1 MAEFTSS
8 YKVGYYE
15 DTVSACIHAEADL
28 SVWVPLNSSYE
39 GALAGPYTF
48 TFSCRKMFRNITG
61 LDVGLLPSDQ
71 RFELPSIAY
80 TATSKDAVSPK
91 GIIVYVHGVATSRF
105 DQFKLAEEL
114 ASAGYIVA
122 AAGFANSSANDR
134 KDMMGSYGGGMMGGN
149 LIWETLALRVHTME
163 RVREHLRQS
172 FGDLPIGLVGHSMG
186 AMTISLLNWDVP
198 KCLISGGMGPEGCG
212 PGAEVVTYA
221 ESGRTTPWPATQGSA
236 SLVFA
241 SKSNDMFYP
250 AVVQPGFTFET
261 IELADEE
268 ASSVPQ
274 TDLPNHCMIVVDG
287 ISHTAWLTD
296 VVHYFFRKVKPFDKV
311 YETTGIDAL
320 MCHDASQAR
329 GPALNENVMKPLI
342 KRFFEKNVKK

>member
-48 TFSCRKMFRNITG
+48 TFSCRKMFRNVTG

-122 AAGFANSSANDR
+122 APGFANSGANDR
-134 KDMMGSYGGGMMGGN
+134 MDHRLGKCV
-149 LIWETLALRVHTME
+149 LRDCE
-163 RVREHLRQS
+163 RLSKLR
-172 FGDLPIGLVGHSMG
+172 HR
-186 AMTISLLNWDVP
+186 WD
-198 KCLISGGMGPEGCG
+198 
-212 PGAEVVTYA
+212 
-221 ESGRTTPWPATQGSA
+221 WP
-236 SLVFA
+236 
-241 SKSNDMFYP
+241 P
-250 AVVQPGFTFET
+250 
-261 IELADEE
+261 
-268 ASSVPQ
+268 
-274 TDLPNHCMIVVDG
+274 
-287 ISHTAWLTD
+287 
-296 VVHYFFRKVKPFDKV
+296 R
-311 YETTGIDAL
+311 
-320 MCHDASQAR
+320 
-329 GPALNENVMKPLI
+329 
-342 KRFFEKNVKK
+342 